1 MLKNIDTYGD
11 FYKGI
16 CLEDNKS
23 KSLEYIKANPNKKY
37 LVYFSNNTKK
47 STIYHNEHVT
57 YEEFPWELYLNINPD
72 VKTGVTSTKKSAWKH
87 WTQHGLQEGRAFSYI
102 NNSNIHNSRFGNL
115 FFVNMFL
122 NMMSMKYNLKCSYKH
137 VAQFSKLGIH
147 FYKGTKTYDKH
158 LLVTEDNFMYI
169 LRNTLEPCN
178 IIITNNVW
186 FQTNEFCKILYTY
199 FKVERVRNKIIK
211 KNIVNRDI

>member
-23 KSLEYIKANPNKKY
+23 KSLEYIKANPTKKY

-57 YEEFPWELYLNINPD
+57 YNEFPWELYLNINPD
-72 VKTGVTSTKKSAWKH
+72 VKTNGNITKKNAWNHWKH
-87 WTQHGLQEGRAFSYI
+87 HGLQEGRSFSYF

-115 FFVNMFL
+115 FFINMF
-122 NMMSMKYNLKCSYKH
+122 
-137 VAQFSKLGIH
+137 
-147 FYKGTKTYDKH
+147 
-158 LLVTEDNFMYI
+158 
-169 LRNTLEPCN
+169 
-178 IIITNNVW
+178 
-186 FQTNEFCKILYTY
+186 
-199 FKVERVRNKIIK
+199 
-211 KNIVNRDI
+211 